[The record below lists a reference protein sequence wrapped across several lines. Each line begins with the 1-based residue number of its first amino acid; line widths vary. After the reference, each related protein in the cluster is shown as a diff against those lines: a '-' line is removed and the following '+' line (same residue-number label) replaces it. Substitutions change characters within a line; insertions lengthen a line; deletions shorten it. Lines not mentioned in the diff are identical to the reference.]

1 MCFSVLLLYIC
12 LYFCTCA
19 QKQKLLLLHTIEH
32 VQCNISIYWCCV
44 QVQSPLIVL
53 PFAREYL
60 SQFRYYEW
68 EAGTHENGKP
78 VDRSVAYPCQSN
90 GDQSEE
96 GREDHGQEPHT
107 ESNQLPHHW

>member
-1 MCFSVLLLYIC
+1 MFVLLYV
-12 LYFCTCA
+12 CTKRETA
-19 QKQKLLLLHTIEH
+19 T
-32 VQCNISIYWCCV
+32 VAYNRARSISIYWCCV
-44 QVQSPLIVL
+44 EVQSPLIVL
-53 PFAREYL
+53 PFTREYL

-68 EAGTHENGKP
+68 EAGAHENGKP
-78 VDRSVAYPCQSN
+78 VDRSVAYPRQSN